1 MKRTRLFHIV
11 IFTLILLSSCLAV
24 WIYHLN
30 EGKDLLNF
38 TISIVGFCIA
48 LLALF
53 ISVRTY
59 TSIDSV
65 NNISK
70 MDGNILDNQNYVTS
84 LPELINQFK
93 SIDEKNL
100 DNELF
105 KSIEYKLKNES
116 HTAIDFAD
124 TLQYMIDLIVIFP
137 AIFNASNR
145 NKDLYK
151 KHIDNILKKLDKR
164 RDILQSISKGN
175 SIQITESIK
184 LFKAVI
190 SYQNFVADGNFN
202 IHADLLYVRGPI
214 LCNPVTKTIY
224 HNYLGLYYNKK
235 GMHLLR
241 ESLSMGP
248 VDTLSIEGLD
258 MIKSKITSLPPQARE
273 EIIMYLTSACKQFDL
288 ALEISREDVMWPG
301 FINYNKSR
309 TLYFLNLFSKSEES
323 WLAIMDDAINA
334 RSRLN
339 RLIDEI
345 LNFDNPA
352 NNEPSKTH
360 LRTFFLYQEELSRL
374 VKFNLIISEK
384 INKINP
390 SFIAYRGLEIK
401 NTTQKKLKESFIEID
416 NFPSIK
422 SYQEKIL
429 NSLQ

>member
-1 MKRTRLFHIV
+1 M
-11 IFTLILLSSCLAV
+11 LILLSSCLAV
-24 WIYHLN
+24 WIYYLN

-38 TISIVGFCIA
+38 AISIVGFCIA

-84 LPELINQFK
+84 LPEIINQFK
-93 SIDEKNL
+93 SIDENNL
-100 DNELF
+100 DKELF

-116 HTAIDFAD
+116 HTAVDFAD

-137 AIFNASNR
+137 AIFNASNT
-145 NKDLYK
+145 NKELYK
-151 KHIDNILKKLDKR
+151 KHMDKILKNLDKR

-190 SYQNFVADGNFN
+190 SYQNFVVDGNFN

-241 ESLSMGP
+241 ESLNMGS

-258 MIKSKITSLPPQARE
+258 MVKSKIISLQPPTRE
-273 EIIMYLTSACKQFDL
+273 EIIMYLTSACKQFDR
-288 ALEISREDVMWPG
+288 ALEISREDIMWPG

-309 TLYFLNLFSKSEES
+309 TLYFLNLLSESEES
-323 WLAIMDDAINA
+323 WLDIIDNAINA

-345 LNFDNPA
+345 LNFNNSA
-352 NNEPSKTH
+352 NSEPIETH

-374 VKFNLIISEK
+374 VKLNLMISKKRDEV
-384 INKINP
+384 NLSP
-390 SFIAYRGLEIK
+390 IAYRGLEIK
-401 NTTQKKLKESFIEID
+401 KITKDELKKSFTAID

-422 SYQEKIL
+422 LYQEKIL
-429 NSLQ
+429 NEFQ